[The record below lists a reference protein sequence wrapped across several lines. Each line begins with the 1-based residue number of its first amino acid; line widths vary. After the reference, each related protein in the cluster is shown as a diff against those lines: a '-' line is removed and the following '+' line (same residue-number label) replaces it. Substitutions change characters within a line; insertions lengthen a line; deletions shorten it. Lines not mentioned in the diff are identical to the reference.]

1 MKTYTVRVP
10 EVHYSYII
18 VEAESKREAIQ
29 QAMIGEGDFGD
40 DCQTEYAYTLDD
52 ETKYDV
58 LEH

>member
-29 QAMIGEGDFGD
+29 QMFENNGCEWNF
-40 DCQTEYAYTLDD
+40 
-52 ETKYDV
+52 
-58 LEH
+58 